1 MDVCGSVSGKST
13 WEQITFYVE
22 TIKQSTTIKGL
33 ENYGLS
39 FSEAM
44 GAEGVHESVHAAD
57 PVEVNRDIRS
67 SQPGQKKLSEFI
79 YERKARQMEAK
90 FREELKKNK
99 DNQNEKRKL

>member
-1 MDVCGSVSGKST
+1 MDVCGPVGGKST

-44 GAEGVHESVHAAD
+44 GAEGVHESVHAKVYLLKTTKTEFDSGA
-57 PVEVNRDIRS
+57 PSAGISKNTLKATIAFI
-67 SQPGQKKLSEFI
+67 KK
-79 YERKARQMEAK
+79 
-90 FREELKKNK
+90 
-99 DNQNEKRKL
+99 

>member
-1 MDVCGSVSGKST
+1 MCGSVGRKST

-44 GAEGVHESVHAAD
+44 GAEGVHESVHTAD

-67 SQPGQKKLSEFI
+67 SQV
-79 YERKARQMEAK
+79 RKIFQNLFMKGRQG
-90 FREELKKNK
+90 
-99 DNQNEKRKL
+99 